1 MEKIIDQAL
10 FSKHPAVEK
19 LLKKVANAIRSC
31 AQDQMTGGLQ
41 EDAIQELIGHVV
53 QEVRSFTE
61 GQVSHIYE
69 LVKIGLGLSSEKRID
84 RLLEMIVSEA
94 RRFTYADGG
103 TLYITSD
110 EGDKLDFAI
119 VQNDS
124 LGVFMGG
131 SGERISWPP
140 VPMHSG
146 GGLENHRNVSAYCAL
161 TGKSVNIP
169 DVYSADGFD
178 FQGTKDFDD
187 STGYRSK
194 SMLVIPLRDH
204 EDEVIGVLQLLNARD
219 RETNEVI
226 SFPDEEVE
234 MVTSLASEAAI
245 ALTNMRLVK
254 GLENLL
260 NAFVRAIGDAIDEK
274 SPYTGGHIFRV
285 SSLTSRLAQ
294 EVSLAAGGR
303 FSGVVFSQDELAEIS
318 MAAWLHDVGK
328 ITTPEFL
335 MDKATKLETVLD
347 RLELVRLRVEI
358 LKRDEII
365 SRLSAG
371 ASLDQDLQHSVDD
384 DWSEILAFLEGVNQG
399 GEGLSGQAADKI
411 KDLAQQSYKAVGRR
425 YPLLTPDEVDNL
437 CVRRGTLNE
446 GERRVVNHHAEM
458 TIRMLEQLP
467 FPKKLGNVPAY
478 AGMHHEKLVG
488 SGYPRGLRAEA
499 IPLPSRMIALADVLE
514 ALTAAD
520 RPYKAGKLLSESLAI
535 LEKMVEQ
542 GELDGDLC
550 DLAVE
555 SGLIIQYARES
566 LPAELV
572 DDFVWRGKV
581 YSVRD

>member
-1 MEKIIDQAL
+1 MEKFIDEIL

-19 LLKKVANAIRSC
+19 LLKKVANSIRLC
-31 AQDQMTGGLQ
+31 TQEHMAGGLSG
-41 EDAIQELIGHVV
+41 DVIQKLIGNVV
-53 QEVRSFTE
+53 QEVRAFTE

-94 RRFTYADGG
+94 RRFTHADGG
-103 TLYITSD
+103 TLYITSED
-110 EGDKLDFAI
+110 GESLDFTI

-131 SGERISWPP
+131 SGKRISWPS
-140 VPMHSG
+140 VPKLLED
-146 GGLENHRNVSAYCAL
+146 GLENHRNVSAYCAL
-161 TGKSVNIP
+161 TGKSVNIS

-187 STGYRSK
+187 STGYRST

-219 RETNEVI
+219 RETGEVV

-260 NAFVRAIGDAIDEK
+260 NAFVRTIGDAIDEK
-274 SPYTGGHIFRV
+274 SPYTAGHIFRV
-285 SSLTSRLAQ
+285 SNLTSRLARQ
-294 EVSLAAGGR
+294 VNRAAGGR
-303 FSGVVFSQDELAEIS
+303 FSEVFFSHDELAEIS

-335 MDKATKLETVLD
+335 MDKSTKLEAVLD
-347 RLELVRLRVEI
+347 RLELIRLRVEI

-365 SRLSAG
+365 ARLSG
-371 ASLDQDLQHSVDD
+371 ESVVDPDLQHSVDGN
-384 DWSEILAFLEGVNQG
+384 WSEILSFLEDVNQG
-399 GEGLSGQAADKI
+399 GEGLGNQAADKI
-411 KDLAQQSYKAVGRR
+411 RELALQSYGAGGLK
-425 YPLLTPDEVDNL
+425 YPLLTADEVANL

-446 GERRVVNHHAEM
+446 GERRLVNHHAEM

-467 FPKKLGNVPAY
+467 FPKKLRNVPAY
-478 AGMHHEKLVG
+478 AGMHHEKLAG
-488 SGYPRGLRAEA
+488 SGYPRGLQAEE
-499 IPLPSRMIALADVLE
+499 IPLPSRMIALADILE
-514 ALTAAD
+514 ALTAVD

-535 LEKMVEQ
+535 LEKMVDQ

-555 SGLIIQYARES
+555 SGLITRYAQES
-566 LPAELV
+566 MPAELV
-572 DDFVWRGKV
+572 DDFVWRGKG
-581 YSVRD
+581 YSVT